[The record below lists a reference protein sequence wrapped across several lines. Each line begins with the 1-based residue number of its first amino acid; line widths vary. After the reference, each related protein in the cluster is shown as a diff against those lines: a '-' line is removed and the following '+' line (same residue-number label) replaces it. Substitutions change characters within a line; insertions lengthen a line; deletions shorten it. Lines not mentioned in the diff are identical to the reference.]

1 MATCVVSWLTF
12 ITLFSVST
20 IVRWLATSLGT
31 NMTNDYQTDAVQSPK
46 HGHLHGFLACLI
58 PYLII
63 FFLSKYNR
71 LLAGYMGSVGTDMTI
86 DLSPPKALY
95 IDVRVKQDYGEL
107 ETPDGE
113 VKQIQIMLL

>member
-1 MATCVVSWLTF
+1 
-12 ITLFSVST
+12 
-20 IVRWLATSLGT
+20 
-31 NMTNDYQTDAVQSPK
+31 
-46 HGHLHGFLACLI
+46 
-58 PYLII
+58 
-63 FFLSKYNR
+63 
-71 LLAGYMGSVGTDMTI
+71 MGSVGTDMTI

>member
-1 MATCVVSWLTF
+1 
-12 ITLFSVST
+12 
-20 IVRWLATSLGT
+20 
-31 NMTNDYQTDAVQSPK
+31 MTNDYQTDAVQSPK

-58 PYLII
+58 PYLIT

>member
-1 MATCVVSWLTF
+1 
-12 ITLFSVST
+12 
-20 IVRWLATSLGT
+20 
-31 NMTNDYQTDAVQSPK
+31 MTALPNDYRTDAAPPGALYMSCDILGCLK
-46 HGHLHGFLACLI
+46 HTYITICF
-58 PYLII
+58 
-63 FFLSKYNR
+63 SKYNR

-113 VKQIQIMLL
+113 VKHLQIRIILH